1 MKRLRTLILLSCILI
16 SGCAEEYTEMDIISS
31 HSITADNWYEL
42 DISVIVD
49 ETTALDRDACSE
61 EIVQHILDND
71 FHSTRF
77 SFDLS
82 GYPNEVSVD
91 VFTSEKM
98 FKKIKKPILSDMLQH
113 SIQKTWIYKIISKII
128 LRNLK
133 YNTNPEY
140 ISFIPFD
147 QRFTIE
153 NDIITHDIAIKLM
166 EKYHQS

>member
-1 MKRLRTLILLSCILI
+1 MKKLRTLILLSCILI

-49 ETTALDRDACSE
+49 ETTASDRDACSK

-91 VFTSEKM
+91 VFTSEKN
-98 FKKIKKPILSDMLQH
+98 
-113 SIQKTWIYKIISKII
+113 IQKDKKAYSFGYVTTF
-128 LRNLK
+128 
-133 YNTNPEY
+133 NTENVDIQNNIKDNPEKFEIQY
-140 ISFIPFD
+140 
-147 QRFTIE
+147 E
-153 NDIITHDIAIKLM
+153 
-166 EKYHQS
+166 